1 MFMKI
6 KSVDLRH
13 MHTTALMRRCLFM
26 LILVL
31 VMTACSQR
39 KGYVIGVSQCSEDI
53 WRDKLNDELRMGTYL
68 FDNVEL
74 RIASANDDDQRQIAQ
89 IDSLVASGIDLLFV
103 SPNQMNTVSE
113 AIDRAYDRGI
123 PVIYFDRKTNSDKY
137 TAFIGADNYAI
148 GRTMGH
154 YLATQLGG
162 KGRVVEIT
170 GLKDS
175 SPAIER
181 HRGFTDE
188 LKAYP
193 GIRLVCVS
201 HGSWTRKSGEQAMN
215 EILSQTDDF
224 DCVFAQNDRMVD
236 GARDVMSRK
245 AAGRK
250 VTYIGVDAL
259 PMPDGGMHRVKDG
272 TMLASYLYPTRGDLV
287 MQLAMNI
294 LEGKPYKRENYLQSA
309 IVTPDNVDAMLMQA
323 DEMAQ
328 QRDRLEVL
336 HKQVDRYLVQ
346 YNHQKVFLL
355 LSSIIIA
362 LLIVFFIYIY
372 RTIIMKRRLA
382 EETVNAKLQ
391 FFTNV
396 SHEFRTPLTLIAD
409 PVDRLL
415 ADPKTS
421 EEQRRLLQLVRKN
434 VSMMLRLVGEIL
446 DFRKVQNGKMN
457 VEASSFDLA
466 AGLREWTGNFGPVA
480 QKNHIAMNTSMPET
494 LVVCTD
500 RNKVERICYNLM
512 SNAMK
517 YTPEGGCIN
526 VSLAGGEGGSFTLAV
541 ADTGI
546 GIPADKLPHVFDRFY
561 QVKHGSGGTGIGLAL
576 VKSFVDLLGG
586 TVRVNSSE
594 GRGAEFVVSLP
605 AAKPSAK
612 ENQAQSGPEPD
623 RLAEEYIAADSIDT
637 ADAPN
642 SRADI
647 MTSPDDD
654 GEREEILVVDDNDDM
669 RKYIGTLLSDRYNVS
684 YASNGRE
691 GLDKAVSEVPG
702 LIVCDVM
709 MPEMDGLEMCRRI
722 KTTTATSH
730 IPVILLT
737 ANAMD
742 TQRADGYD
750 CGADAY
756 IVKPFSGKVLTARVR
771 NLIESRRQLKNIYAQ
786 GETDEAQPESMDKH
800 FMNEFRA
807 KVNEHLA
814 DPELNVETLSAE
826 LGLSRV
832 QMYRKVKALTGSTP
846 VELIRITRLK
856 RADKLLKAGGHT
868 VSEVSYEVGF
878 SSPSYF
884 SKCYKDYFGHTP
896 NGK

>member
-1 MFMKI
+1 MLLIMF
-6 KSVDLRH
+6 
-13 MHTTALMRRCLFM
+13 ALM
-26 LILVL
+26 
-31 VMTACSQR
+31 MTACSER
-39 KGYVIGVSQCSEDI
+39 KEYVIGVSQCSEDI

-74 RIASANDDDQRQIAQ
+74 RIASANDDDRRQIEQ
-89 IDSLVASGIDLLFV
+89 IDSLVDSGIDLLFV

-123 PVIYFDRKTNSDKY
+123 PVIYFDRKTNSKKY
-137 TAFIGADNYAI
+137 TAFIGADNYDI

-154 YLATQLGG
+154 FLATQLGG

-170 GLKDS
+170 GLRHS
-175 SPAIER
+175 SPAVER
-181 HRGFTDE
+181 HRGFMDAI
-188 LKAYP
+188 KDYP
-193 GIRLVCVS
+193 GIKLVYVS
-201 HGSWTRKSGEQAMN
+201 HGNWTTPSGEKAMD
-215 EILSQTDDF
+215 EILAHTRDF
-224 DCVFAQNDRMVD
+224 DCVFAQNDRMAD
-236 GARDVMSRK
+236 GARNVMRRK
-245 AAGRK
+245 AADMK
-250 VTYIGVDAL
+250 VSYIGVDAL
-259 PMPDGGMHRVKDG
+259 PMPNGGMPQVKDG
-272 TMLASYLYPTRGDLV
+272 SLLASYLYPTRGDLV
-287 MQLAMNI
+287 MQLAINI
-294 LEGKPYKRENYLQSA
+294 LEGKPYERENHLKST
-309 IVTPDNVDAMLMQA
+309 IVTRDNVDAMLMQA
-323 DEMAQ
+323 DEMKQ

-336 HKQVDRYLVQ
+336 HGQVDRYLAQ

-382 EETVNAKLQ
+382 EETMNAKLQ

-415 ADPKTS
+415 ADTHLG

-446 DFRKVQNGKMN
+446 DFRKVQNGKMT
-457 VEASSFDLA
+457 VETSRFDLA

-480 QKNHIAMNTSMPET
+480 QKKRIAMNTSMPET

-500 RNKVERICYNLM
+500 RNKVERICYNLL

-517 YTPEGGCIN
+517 YTNDGGCIN
-526 VSLAGGEGGSFTLAV
+526 VSLAGAEDGSFTLSV
-541 ADTGI
+541 ADNGI
-546 GIPADKLPHVFDRFY
+546 GIAPDKLSHVFDRFY
-561 QVKHGSGGTGIGLAL
+561 QARHNMGGTGIGLAL

-586 TVRVNSSE
+586 RVSVKSTE
-594 GRGAEFVVSLP
+594 GQGSEFVVTL
-605 AAKPSAK
+605 PSAK
-612 ENQAQSGPEPD
+612 TVNTVETPETAKTSEI
-623 RLAEEYIAADSIDT
+623 LADEYITGSGVDT
-637 ADAPN
+637 GDD
-642 SRADI
+642 RDYCDDI
-647 MTSPDDD
+647 MTESGD
-654 GEREEILVVDDNDDM
+654 GSEREEILVVDDNDDM
-669 RKYIGTLLSDRYNVS
+669 KKYVGSLLGPTYDVS
-684 YASNGRE
+684 YASDGKE
-691 GLDKAVSEVPG
+691 GLEKATREVPG
-702 LIVCDVM
+702 LIICDVM
-709 MPEMDGLEMCRRI
+709 MPGMNGLEMCRRI
-722 KTTTATSH
+722 KTSTATSH

-737 ANAMD
+737 ANAKEG
-742 TQRADGYD
+742 QRADGYE

>member
-1 MFMKI
+1 
-6 KSVDLRH
+6 
-13 MHTTALMRRCLFM
+13 
-26 LILVL
+26 
-31 VMTACSQR
+31 MTACSER
-39 KGYVIGVSQCSEDI
+39 KEYVIGVSQCSEDI

-74 RIASANDDDQRQIAQ
+74 RIASANDDDRRQIEQ
-89 IDSLVASGIDLLFV
+89 IDSLVDSGIDLLFV

-123 PVIYFDRKTNSDKY
+123 PVIYFDRKTNSKKY
-137 TAFIGADNYAI
+137 TAFIGADNYDI

-154 YLATQLGG
+154 FLATQFGG

-181 HRGFTDE
+181 HRGFMDAIKE
-188 LKAYP
+188 YP
-193 GIRLVCVS
+193 GIKLVYMS
-201 HGSWTRKSGEQAMN
+201 HGNWTTPSGEKAMD
-215 EILSQTDDF
+215 EILKHTRDF
-224 DCVFAQNDRMVD
+224 DCVFAQNDRMAD
-236 GARDVMSRK
+236 GARNVMRRK
-245 AAGRK
+245 AADMK
-250 VTYIGVDAL
+250 VSYIGVDAL
-259 PMPDGGMHRVKDG
+259 PMQNGGMPQVKDG
-272 TMLASYLYPTRGDLV
+272 SLLASYLYPTRGDLV
-287 MQLAMNI
+287 MQLAINI
-294 LEGKPYKRENYLQSA
+294 LEGKPYERENHLKST
-309 IVTPDNVDAMLMQA
+309 IVTRDNVDAMLMQA
-323 DEMAQ
+323 DEMKQ

-336 HKQVDRYLVQ
+336 HGQVDRYLAQ

-382 EETVNAKLQ
+382 EETMNAKLQ

-415 ADPKTS
+415 ADTHLG
-421 EEQRRLLQLVRKN
+421 EEQRRLLQLARKN

-446 DFRKVQNGKMN
+446 DFRKVQNGKMT
-457 VEASSFDLA
+457 VETSRFDLA

-480 QKNHIAMNTSMPET
+480 QKKRIAMNTSMPET

-500 RNKVERICYNLM
+500 RNKVERICYNLL

-517 YTPEGGCIN
+517 YTNDGGCIN
-526 VSLAGGEGGSFTLAV
+526 VSLAGAEDGSFTLSV
-541 ADTGI
+541 ADNGI
-546 GIPADKLPHVFDRFY
+546 GIAPDKLSHVFDRFY
-561 QVKHGSGGTGIGLAL
+561 QARHNMGGTGIGLAL

-586 TVRVNSSE
+586 RVSVKSTEGQGSE
-594 GRGAEFVVSLP
+594 FIVTL
-605 AAKPSAK
+605 PSAK
-612 ENQAQSGPEPD
+612 TANAEETPGAGKTSEI
-623 RLAEEYIAADSIDT
+623 LADEYIASSGVDPD
-637 ADAPN
+637 DD
-642 SRADI
+642 RDYCDDI
-647 MTSPDDD
+647 MTESGD
-654 GEREEILVVDDNDDM
+654 GSEREEILVVDDNDDM
-669 RKYIGTLLSDRYNVS
+669 KKYVGSLLSSTYDVS
-684 YASNGRE
+684 YASDGNE
-691 GLDKAVSEVPG
+691 GLEKATREVPG

-709 MPEMDGLEMCRRI
+709 MPGMNGLEMCRRI
-722 KTTTATSH
+722 KTSTATSH

-737 ANAMD
+737 ANAREG
-742 TQRADGYD
+742 QRADGYE

-786 GETDEAQPESMDKH
+786 GETDETQPESMDKH

-814 DPELNVETLSAE
+814 DPALNVETLSAE

>member
-1 MFMKI
+1 MLLIMF
-6 KSVDLRH
+6 
-13 MHTTALMRRCLFM
+13 ALM
-26 LILVL
+26 
-31 VMTACSQR
+31 MTACSER
-39 KGYVIGVSQCSEDI
+39 KEYVIGVSQCSEDI

-74 RIASANDDDQRQIAQ
+74 RIASANDDDRRQIEQ
-89 IDSLVASGIDLLFV
+89 IDSLVDSGIDLLFV

-123 PVIYFDRKTNSDKY
+123 PVIYFDRKTNSKKY
-137 TAFIGADNYAI
+137 TAFIGADNYDI

-154 YLATQLGG
+154 FLATQLGG

-170 GLKDS
+170 GLRHS
-175 SPAIER
+175 SPAVER
-181 HRGFTDE
+181 HRGFMDAI
-188 LKAYP
+188 KDYP
-193 GIRLVCVS
+193 GIKLVYVS
-201 HGSWTRKSGEQAMN
+201 HGNWTTPSGEKAMD
-215 EILSQTDDF
+215 EILAHTRDF
-224 DCVFAQNDRMVD
+224 DCVFAQNDRMAD
-236 GARDVMSRK
+236 GARNVMRRK
-245 AAGRK
+245 AADMK
-250 VTYIGVDAL
+250 VSYIGVDAL
-259 PMPDGGMHRVKDG
+259 PMPNGGMPQVKDG
-272 TMLASYLYPTRGDLV
+272 SLLASYLYPTRGDLV
-287 MQLAMNI
+287 MQLAINI
-294 LEGKPYKRENYLQSA
+294 LEGKPYERENHLKST
-309 IVTPDNVDAMLMQA
+309 IVTRDNVDAMLMQA
-323 DEMAQ
+323 DEMKQ

-336 HKQVDRYLVQ
+336 HGQVDRYLAQ

-382 EETVNAKLQ
+382 EETMNAKLQ

-415 ADPKTS
+415 SDPHMG
-421 EEQRRLLQLVRKN
+421 EEQRRLLQLARKN

-446 DFRKVQNGKMN
+446 DFRKVQNGKMT
-457 VEASSFDLA
+457 VETSRFDLA

-480 QKNHIAMNTSMPET
+480 QKKRIAMNTSMPET

-500 RNKVERICYNLM
+500 RNKVERICYNLL

-517 YTPEGGCIN
+517 YTNDGGCIN
-526 VSLAGGEGGSFTLAV
+526 VSLAGAEDGSFTLSV
-541 ADTGI
+541 ADNGI
-546 GIPADKLPHVFDRFY
+546 GIAPDKLSHVFDRFY
-561 QVKHGSGGTGIGLAL
+561 QARHNMGGTGIGLAL

-586 TVRVNSSE
+586 RVSVKSTEGQGSE
-594 GRGAEFVVSLP
+594 FIVTL
-605 AAKPSAK
+605 PSAK
-612 ENQAQSGPEPD
+612 TANAEETPGAGKTSEI
-623 RLAEEYIAADSIDT
+623 LADEYIASSGVDADD
-637 ADAPN
+637 D
-642 SRADI
+642 RDYCDDI
-647 MTSPDDD
+647 MTES
-654 GEREEILVVDDNDDM
+654 GNGSEREEILVVDDNDDM
-669 RKYIGTLLSDRYNVS
+669 KKYVGSLLSSTYDVS
-684 YASNGRE
+684 YASDGNE
-691 GLDKAVSEVPG
+691 GLEKATREVPG

-709 MPEMDGLEMCRRI
+709 MPGMNGLEMCRRI
-722 KTTTATSH
+722 KTSTATSH

-737 ANAMD
+737 ANAREG
-742 TQRADGYD
+742 QRADGYE

-771 NLIESRRQLKNIYAQ
+771 NLIESRRKLKNIYAQ
-786 GETDEAQPESMDKH
+786 GETDETQPESMDKH

-814 DPELNVETLSAE
+814 DPALNVETLSAE

>member
-1 MFMKI
+1 MKLTI
-6 KSVDLRH
+6 YNLGY
-13 MHTTALMRRCLFM
+13 TTKGMRRTLLLIM
-26 LILVL
+26 LALI
-31 VMTACSQR
+31 MTACSER
-39 KGYVIGVSQCSEDI
+39 KEYVIGVSQCSEDI

-74 RIASANDDDQRQIAQ
+74 RIASANDDDRRQIEQ
-89 IDSLVASGIDLLFV
+89 IDSLVDSGIDLLFV

-123 PVIYFDRKTNSDKY
+123 PVIYFDRKTNSKKY
-137 TAFIGADNYAI
+137 TAFIGADNYDI

-154 YLATQLGG
+154 FLATQFGG

-181 HRGFTDE
+181 HRGFMDAIKE
-188 LKAYP
+188 YP
-193 GIRLVCVS
+193 GIKLVYMS
-201 HGSWTRKSGEQAMN
+201 YGNWTTPSGEKAMD
-215 EILSQTDDF
+215 EILKHTRDF
-224 DCVFAQNDRMVD
+224 DCVFAQNDRMAD
-236 GARDVMSRK
+236 GARNVMRRK
-245 AAGRK
+245 AADMK
-250 VTYIGVDAL
+250 VSYIGVDAL
-259 PMPDGGMHRVKDG
+259 PMPNGEMPQVKDG
-272 TMLASYLYPTRGDLV
+272 SLLASYLYPTRGDLV

-294 LEGKPYKRENYLQSA
+294 LEGKPYERENHLKST
-309 IVTPDNVDAMLMQA
+309 IVTRDNVDAMLMQA
-323 DEMAQ
+323 DEMKQ

-336 HKQVDRYLVQ
+336 HGQVDRYLAQ

-382 EETVNAKLQ
+382 EETMNAKLQ

-415 ADPKTS
+415 SDPHMG
-421 EEQRRLLQLVRKN
+421 EEQRRLLQLARKN

-446 DFRKVQNGKMN
+446 DFRKVQNGKMT
-457 VEASSFDLA
+457 VETSRFDLA

-480 QKNHIAMNTSMPET
+480 QKKRIAMNTSMPET

-500 RNKVERICYNLM
+500 RNKVERICYNLL

-517 YTPEGGCIN
+517 YTNDGGCIN
-526 VSLAGGEGGSFTLAV
+526 VSLAGAEDGSFTLSV
-541 ADTGI
+541 ADNGI
-546 GIPADKLPHVFDRFY
+546 GIAPDKLSHVFDRFY
-561 QVKHGSGGTGIGLAL
+561 QARHNMGGTGIGLAL

-586 TVRVNSSE
+586 RVSVKSTE
-594 GRGAEFVVSLP
+594 GQGSEFVVTL
-605 AAKPSAK
+605 PSAK
-612 ENQAQSGPEPD
+612 TVNTVETPETAKTSEI
-623 RLAEEYIAADSIDT
+623 LADEYITGSGID
-637 ADAPN
+637 A
-642 SRADI
+642 
-647 MTSPDDD
+647 DDD
-654 GEREEILVVDDNDDM
+654 CDCREDIVTDSGNGSEREEILVVDDNEDM
-669 RKYIGTLLSDRYNVS
+669 KKYVGSLLGTTYDVS
-684 YASNGRE
+684 YASDGKE
-691 GLDKAVSEVPG
+691 GLEKATREVPG

-709 MPEMDGLEMCRRI
+709 MPGMNGLEMCRRI
-722 KTTTATSH
+722 KTSTATSH

-737 ANAMD
+737 ANAKEG
-742 TQRADGYD
+742 QRADGYE